1 MTPPFMKNVNG
12 LIIKTTCM
20 SLQEIDFK
28 GKHAE
33 INLTYSQEF

>member
-1 MTPPFMKNVNG
+1 MTPPFMKNFNG
-12 LIIKTTCM
+12 LIIKTTWNVA
-20 SLQEIDFK
+20 SDFK

>member
-1 MTPPFMKNVNG
+1 MTLPFMKNFNG
-12 LIIKTTCM
+12 LIIKTTW
-20 SLQEIDFK
+20 IDFK